1 MLLMCAI
8 RQAVAARVLVV
19 ISIIFGG
26 ADIAIDS
33 DTASLTR
40 MLMDNSFTCEMFPS
54 NGSHITMSLPC
65 LLHVFP
71 ET

>member
-26 ADIAIDS
+26 ADIAINC

-65 LLHVFP
+65 LLHVFL